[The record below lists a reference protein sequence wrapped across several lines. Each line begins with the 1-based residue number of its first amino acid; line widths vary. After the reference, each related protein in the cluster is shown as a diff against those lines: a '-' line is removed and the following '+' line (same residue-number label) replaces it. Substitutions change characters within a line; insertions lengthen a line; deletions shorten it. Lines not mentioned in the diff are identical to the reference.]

1 MKSWRRGGWAVWM
14 CAAILP
20 ALVAC
25 NGLGG
30 AGTGT
35 SEPVAPPG
43 EAVTATPPLAALSGG
58 ATPLDE
64 IAIVAAI
71 AATAGLTPKDIEI
84 VRTEA
89 ATWPDGCLGLAEPGQ
104 VCSQAL
110 VAGWLVVVR
119 LPDGVEAR
127 FRLGGARAIAEK
139 P

>member
-1 MKSWRRGGWAVWM
+1 MKFWRRGGWAVWM

-20 ALVAC
+20 ALAAC

-30 AGTGT
+30 AGTAT

-43 EAVTATPPLAALSGG
+43 ETVTATPPLAALSGG

-71 AATAGLTPKDIEI
+71 AATTGLTPKDIEI

-89 ATWPDGCLGLAEPGQ
+89 VTWPDGCLGLAETGQ

-110 VAGWLVVVR
+110 VEGWRAVVR
-119 LPDGVEAR
+119 LPDGTERR
-127 FRLGGARAIAEK
+127 FRGGNARVIAE
-139 P
+139 PR

>member
-1 MKSWRRGGWAVWM
+1 M

-20 ALVAC
+20 ASVAC
-25 NGLGG
+25 NGLSG
-30 AGTGT
+30 AGTDT

-43 EAVTATPPLAALSGG
+43 EAVTATPQLAALSGG

-71 AATAGLTPKDIEI
+71 AVTAGLTPKDIEI

-89 ATWPDGCLGLAEPGQ
+89 ATWPDGCLGLAQPGQ

-119 LPDGVEAR
+119 LPDGIEAR
-127 FRLGGARAIAEK
+127 FRTGGGRVIAET

>member
-20 ALVAC
+20 ASVAC

-30 AGTGT
+30 AGTAT

-58 ATPLDE
+58 AAPLDN
-64 IAIVAAI
+64 AAI
-71 AATAGLTPKDIEI
+71 AGDVAASLGLAPDDIEL
-84 VRTEA
+84 VLVEA
-89 ATWPDGCLGLAEPGQ
+89 ATWPDGCLGLAETGQ

-110 VAGWLVVVR
+110 VEGWRAVVR
-119 LPDGVEAR
+119 LPDGTERR
-127 FRLGGARAIAEK
+127 FRGGNGRVIAE
-139 P
+139 PR